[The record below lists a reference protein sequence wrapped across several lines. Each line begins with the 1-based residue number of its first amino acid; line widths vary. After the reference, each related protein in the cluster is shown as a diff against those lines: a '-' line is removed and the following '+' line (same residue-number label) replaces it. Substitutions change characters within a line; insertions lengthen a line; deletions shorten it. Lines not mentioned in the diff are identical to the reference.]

1 MAQIHCTETMEVGVL
16 RCQIWQW
23 RQRRVAHFPYMC
35 HTRHHTYR
43 IATPEPGT
51 TLILDSI
58 TFGIEF
64 LSSTSYADIGAG
76 FAEPISYVMGENGLF
91 GIWKSLNRQSSKL
104 QVHVA
109 R

>member
-1 MAQIHCTETMEVGVL
+1 M
-16 RCQIWQW
+16 
-23 RQRRVAHFPYMC
+23 AHFPYMC

-64 LSSTSYADIGAG
+64 LSSTSYADICAQ
-76 FAEPISYVMGENGLF
+76 FAEPISYVMSKNGLF
-91 GIWKSLNRQSSKL
+91 GIWKSLNR
-104 QVHVA
+104 
-109 R
+109 